1 MLDYQR
7 NNYPSPMPRE
17 LLVAIF
23 SASPILEL
31 KGGIPMG
38 RLLGLPIEAAFFWAI
53 IGNTIPV
60 PILLKYLEPIGNW
73 LMKHS
78 KWANKYLTKI
88 FETTQNK
95 HHPRFQRLGAIIL
108 LPVTAI
114 PFPGSGAWTAA
125 LIAYLFK
132 VPFKKA
138 LLLIFAGIICG
149 GLIVSVL
156 TESAVKIPGIFYQ

>member
-1 MLDYQR
+1 MYK
-7 NNYPSPMPRE
+7 E

-38 RLLGLPIEAAFFWAI
+38 KLLGLPIEAAFFWAI

-78 KWANKYLTKI
+78 KWIHQYLSRVLEATRD
-88 FETTQNK
+88 K

-138 LLLIFAGIICG
+138 FLLIFAGIICG

-156 TESAVKIPGIFYQ
+156 TESAVRIPGIFYQ